1 METSCLVSNKVGWVI
16 GMKRNDGIGGKSNHQ
31 CKSLSWSAIVLG
43 SGVCFTRCDRG
54 KDRWQAIG
62 LGMCSA
68 VQIFEKLQLFWTSMH
83 IYIYTCI
90 EVHLYIACIFR
101 ASGVRCVGTERRLRH
116 GLREN
121 SIRCRQRQT
130 PFGSHGHGEL
140 TSIRP
145 PATTLGRF
153 SVEGMF

>member
-1 METSCLVSNKVGWVI
+1 MSICAPSLQRGPSIVTSLMLTSVAYVHPGECELFHI
-16 GMKRNDGIGGKSNHQ
+16 CFFLMH
-31 CKSLSWSAIVLG
+31 LTAIIYVHCM
-43 SGVCFTRCDRG
+43 VDR
-54 KDRWQAIG
+54 
-62 LGMCSA
+62 
-68 VQIFEKLQLFWTSMH
+68 TSMYL
-83 IYIYTCI
+83 YIYTSI
-90 EVHLYIACIFR
+90 EVHLYIACIIR
-101 ASGVRCVGTERRLRH
+101 ASGVRYIGTERRLRS